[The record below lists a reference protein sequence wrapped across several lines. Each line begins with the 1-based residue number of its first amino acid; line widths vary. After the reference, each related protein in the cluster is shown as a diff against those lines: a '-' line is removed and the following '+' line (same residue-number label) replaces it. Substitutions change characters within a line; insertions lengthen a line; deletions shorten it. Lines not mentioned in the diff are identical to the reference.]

1 MSPSITPALGVRPIG
16 KPPDDV
22 SRVLDA
28 IQMRDALPNASEA
41 PLAWPPNL
49 LPPGLDAVSTKQRR
63 HEQTPPQDV
72 RVVETLAR
80 ISTQLRACAQRG
92 PSQQDDTDVT
102 APPGIWTKL
111 AAFVDGYLDDMDM
124 TTYLLANVMREQ
136 NVNGQMAS
144 AHNEAMTIAG
154 KRMEALS
161 KERREQ
167 MTKEREL
174 RAEEANAARKAGIAG
189 AVLDWVMPAVDIV
202 FGAGKVF
209 AGLVTANPMLIGGG
223 VLNLAAGMVGI
234 GAAALKTVTTAGLM
248 DKQVAHDVASKLS
261 YAQMGLSM
269 AAAAVDITSAAKNA
283 VVGLAVRKAAARAAA
298 KAKTMSEASKRAAKV
313 AKANAAAAQTT
324 APELI
329 GEITRKVVQRGG
341 GGAIEAALDGGAGMA
356 RRAAVGL
363 GGRAGDSVNRAL
375 SEMLKRHPSPR
386 LVAWL
391 RAGTTHSG
399 SVEKAV
405 ERSVSK
411 AIKKIVEKGGPT
423 ALNAETLSASVSTS
437 VQKVFVRA
445 ARWTTRMY
453 AVTLARQ
460 TVAAAT
466 TITNGAFGVQSA
478 KLRYEADLLSLR
490 SQSVAA
496 RHRDLSTDV
505 DTLIKR
511 QRTLS
516 ESHQLMIEA
525 AHDAIGDRNR
535 VRSAVANAL
544 A

>member
-1 MSPSITPALGVRPIG
+1 MSPSITPTLGVRPIE
-16 KPPDDV
+16 KPPDDAF
-22 SRVLDA
+22 RVLDA
-28 IQMRDALPNASEA
+28 DPMRDAPSIKSEP

-49 LPPGLDAVSTKQRR
+49 LPPGLDAVSAKQRR
-63 HEQTPPQDV
+63 HDQTFPQDV
-72 RVVETLAR
+72 RFVETLTR
-80 ISTQLRACAQRG
+80 ISTQLRGCAAHQ
-92 PSQQDDTDVT
+92 PEQQDDTEVT
-102 APPGIWTKL
+102 APPGTWTQL
-111 AAFVDGYLDDMDM
+111 ASRVDGYRDSMDM

-136 NVNGQMAS
+136 NVNGAMAS

-174 RAEEANAARKAGIAG
+174 RAEEANAARKAGVAG
-189 AVLDWVMPAVDIV
+189 AVLDWIMPAVDIV

-209 AGLVTANPMLIGGG
+209 AGLVTANPMLVGGG

-234 GAAALKTVTTAGLM
+234 GAAALKTLATAGCV
-248 DKQVAHDVASKLS
+248 DKNVAEHVASKLS

-269 AAAAVDITSAAKNA
+269 AAAAVDITSTAKNA

-298 KAKTMSEASKRAAKV
+298 KAKTMSEASKSAAQV
-313 AKANAAAAQTT
+313 AKANAAAAQET

-329 GEITRKVVQRGG
+329 GEITRKVMQRGG
-341 GGAIEAALDGGAGMA
+341 DGAIQAALDGGAGMA
-356 RRAAVGL
+356 RQAAVEL
-363 GGRAGDSVNRAL
+363 SGRVGHGVNQAV
-375 SEMLKRHPSPR
+375 SQMLKRHASPR
-386 LVAWL
+386 LAALL

-405 ERSVSK
+405 ERSVVR
-411 AIKKIVEKGGPT
+411 AIKQIAEKGGRT

-437 VQKVFVRA
+437 VQKVFVRS

-466 TITNGAFGVQSA
+466 TITNGAFGVQTA
-478 KLRYEADLLSLR
+478 KLRYEADLLSLK

-535 VRSAVANAL
+535 VRSALANAL